1 MKEKQKWCLEAG
13 TGLQGLCRWAS
24 CGSRLGPPVA
34 MIVGLGVGLVSCRGT
49 QPLFHGRGTTV
60 VQKLRPEG
68 RGSPCEL
75 EVLVR
80 VGGLICFPHSGIH
93 RTFIA
98 LFFTCVPVP
107 LNLTLGGAACKHL
120 TSRPLGCI
128 GCAAALCPLT
138 VWLTADGSSPGNR
151 VLARLGHF
159 RYDHRDWS
167 SWRWTTV
174 GVAEERLE
182 PLSEAGVE

>member
-1 MKEKQKWCLEAG
+1 MPRGRHRPPGALQVGLLREQAWSTCRHDRGPRGG
-13 TGLQGLCRWAS
+13 TGQLPRRPAQ
-24 CGSRLGPPVA
+24 
-34 MIVGLGVGLVSCRGT
+34 
-49 QPLFHGRGTTV
+49 LFHGRGTTV

-80 VGGLICFPHSGIH
+80 VGVLICFPHSGIH
-93 RTFIA
+93 RNFIA